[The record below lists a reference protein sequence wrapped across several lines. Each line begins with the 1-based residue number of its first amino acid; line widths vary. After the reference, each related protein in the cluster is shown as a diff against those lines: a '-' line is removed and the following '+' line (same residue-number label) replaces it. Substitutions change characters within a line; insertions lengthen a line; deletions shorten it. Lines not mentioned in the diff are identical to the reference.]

1 LLIER
6 IRSTTAFEKIDRL
19 VRVDNGLSLTPIA
32 DARGN
37 VCLLEVRAARVGQ
50 KQSSAG
56 GAKLFGGVV
65 CGDRYAS
72 PFPGAPSPPIDI
84 MIDRRHFIRAAGAGI
99 VMVALATEAQQTA
112 RLPRIGVLLAGNT
125 GTGTEA
131 LREGFRERGYAE
143 GRGAIIEWRWWEGK
157 PERLRDAAAEMV
169 RFNPDVIVVGGSEA
183 AKAMKEATRSIPIV
197 FIGPSYPVEE
207 GLVQS
212 FARPGG
218 NITGITV
225 ANSDH
230 IAKML
235 QLLLDIAPSL
245 SHVGIIW
252 SPANPGHTFILRDT
266 ETAARGMKLKVLP
279 VAMTNDSDVD
289 SALAAIAHARPGALI
304 LLATG
309 FLNTDESISAARIGE
324 LAIRLRIPSITASK
338 ALMERG
344 LLMSYGA
351 DARDV
356 LRRIPSYVDRIL
368 KGAKPADMPVERPTK
383 FELAINMK
391 TAKALGLTI
400 PQSLLLR
407 ADELIK

>member
-1 LLIER
+1 MITRREF
-6 IRSTTAFEKIDRL
+6 ICA
-19 VRVDNGLSLTPIA
+19 V
-32 DARGN
+32 
-37 VCLLEVRAARVGQ
+37 
-50 KQSSAG
+50 SAG
-56 GAKLFGGVV
+56 IA
-65 CGDRYAS
+65 
-72 PFPGAPSPPIDI
+72 
-84 MIDRRHFIRAAGAGI
+84 MAAIA
-99 VMVALATEAQQTA
+99 AQAQQVA
-112 RLPRIGVLLAGNT
+112 RLPRIGVLLPGNT
-125 GTGTEA
+125 GTGTAA
-131 LREGFRERGYAE
+131 LREGFRELGYAE
-143 GRGAIIEWRWWEGK
+143 GRTAVIEWRWWEGK

-212 FARPGG
+212 FARPGS
-218 NITGITV
+218 NITGVTV
-225 ANSDH
+225 AQSDH

-235 QLLLDIAPSL
+235 QLLLDVAPSL
-245 SHVGIIW
+245 SHVGIMW

-279 VAMTNDSDVD
+279 VAMANDSDVD

-304 LLATG
+304 VLATG
-309 FLNTDESISAARIGE
+309 FLNTAESSSPVRIGE

-338 ALMERG
+338 VLMERG

-351 DARDV
+351 DSRDV
-356 LRRIPSYVDRIL
+356 QRRIPGYVDRIL

-391 TAKALGLTI
+391 TAKAIGLTI
-400 PQSLLLR
+400 PQSLLVR
-407 ADELIK
+407 ADAVIQ